1 MNSGDGKADPSVLA
15 VFQDY
20 VKLMP
25 LVAEANQMS
34 EELKKVSAENG
45 KISAL
50 ERTLEDRFNER
61 CSPTAPNWLHGV
73 DMPDPRAWRRQVL
86 CPRPHSELVT
96 GPQSTPQASPVSAS
110 SPFLLPLAPTAP
122 EPPRRQTNACPPWP
136 PHPRLSSSPSLGAH
150 TLKASLPQRRPGFG
164 VTPW

>member
-34 EELKKVSAENG
+34 KELKKVSAENG

-61 CSPTAPNWLHGV
+61 LFPTAPNWLHGV
-73 DMPDPRAWRRQVL
+73 DMPDPRAWRGQVL

-96 GPQSTPQASPVSAS
+96 GPQSTPQASPFPAS
-110 SPFLLPLAPTAP
+110 NPFLLPLAPRAP
-122 EPPRRQTNACPPWP
+122 GPPRRQSNACPPWP
-136 PHPRLSSSPSLGAH
+136 PHPRLSSRVLLWVH
-150 TLKASLPQRRPGFG
+150 AS
-164 VTPW
+164 